1 MPEPVDAW
9 WARRRWSR
17 GLDVPYPVGA
27 YREAWASF
35 PVLIRQYHPENNRGI
50 TLTQV
55 PPAADVF
62 LTWQC
67 DTGHVFVATP
77 EEQRNRPGRERRRSS
92 WCPDCA
98 EAASPRTPVLPMADQ
113 VRWPGASPL
122 LVGPVAGAGAAGG
135 SEAPAGG
142 TATPAS
148 GAPRARR
155 GSRDGRPSA
164 PGTGRD
170 RRGKDGTPSGAAP
183 TAGAP
188 RARAAGP
195 SSAAPPAVRP
205 AASPAR
211 ARRSPGVC
219 GKTPDLPVGEPF
231 ASACAPPPASAVE
244 ERLRQDLAA
253 RLEHTT
259 GLNAVRLAR
268 PFFEHREAWPDIL
281 LPELRVAIEYDST
294 GRHGLEHVGRR
305 EEADRR
311 KDRALRAAGW
321 EVIRIRTGK
330 LPALGPY
337 DLCVSG
343 LTRGTV
349 DQLLD
354 RLREIRGPFLV
365 DAYLRETPPS
375 AAAG

>member
-17 GLDVPYPVGA
+17 GLDVPYPVGT

-35 PVLIRQYHPENNRGI
+35 PVLIRQYHPEFNRGI

-55 PPAADVF
+55 PPAADVL

-67 DTGHVFVATP
+67 DVGHVFVATP
-77 EEQRNRPGRERRRSS
+77 EEQRMRPGRERRRSS

-98 EAASPRTPVLPMADQ
+98 EAAAPRTPVLPMADR

-122 LVGPVAGAGAAGG
+122 VAGPVAGG
-135 SEAPAGG
+135 SEVP
-142 TATPAS
+142 TAARPSPTE
-148 GAPRARR
+148 APRPRR
-155 GSRDGRPSA
+155 GSRDGMPSSG
-164 PGTGRD
+164 GTARD
-170 RRGKDGTPSGAAP
+170 RRGKDGTPSSAAQAAAAAP
-183 TAGAP
+183 
-188 RARAAGP
+188 ART
-195 SSAAPPAVRP
+195 
-205 AASPAR
+205 
-211 ARRSPGVC
+211 RRSPGVC
-219 GKTPDLPVGEPF
+219 AKTPDLPVGEPF

-244 ERLRQDLAA
+244 ERLRQELAA
-253 RLEHTT
+253 RLEHTP

-268 PFFEHREAWPDIL
+268 PFFEHLEAWPDIL

-321 EVIRIRTGK
+321 EVIRIRTGR
-330 LPALGPY
+330 LPPLGPY

-343 LTRGTV
+343 ITRGTV
-349 DQLLD
+349 DALLE
-354 RLREIRGPFLV
+354 RLREIRGPLFV
-365 DAYLRETPPS
+365 DAYLREEPPS
-375 AAAG
+375 EPPATAPRAGRPARVS

>member
-17 GLDVPYPVGA
+17 GLDVPYPVGT

-35 PVLIRQYHPENNRGI
+35 PVLIRQYHPDLNRGI

-55 PPAADVF
+55 PPAADVL

-67 DTGHVFVATP
+67 DVGHVFVATP
-77 EEQRNRPGRERRRSS
+77 EEQRRRPGRERRRSS
-92 WCPDCA
+92 WCPACA
-98 EAASPRTPVLPMADQ
+98 EAAAPRTPVLPMADQ

-122 LVGPVAGAGAAGG
+122 VAGPVAG
-135 SEAPAGG
+135 
-142 TATPAS
+142 
-148 GAPRARR
+148 R
-155 GSRDGRPSA
+155 
-164 PGTGRD
+164 
-170 RRGKDGTPSGAAP
+170 
-183 TAGAP
+183 
-188 RARAAGP
+188 RAATT
-195 SSAAPPAVRP
+195 
-205 AASPAR
+205 PAR
-211 ARRSPGVC
+211 ARRSPAVC

-253 RLEHTT
+253 RLDHTP
-259 GLNAVRLAR
+259 GLTAVRLAR
-268 PFFEHREAWPDIL
+268 PFFEHLEAWPDIL

-321 EVIRIRTGK
+321 EVIRIRTGG
-330 LPALGPY
+330 LPSLGPY

-365 DAYLRETPPS
+365 DAYLREAPPS
-375 AAAG
+375 AATG

>member
-35 PVLIRQYHPENNRGI
+35 PVLIRQYHPEFNRGI

-55 PPAADVF
+55 PPAADVL

-67 DTGHVFVATP
+67 DVGHVFVATP
-77 EEQRNRPGRERRRSS
+77 EEQRMRPGRERRRSS

-98 EAASPRTPVLPMADQ
+98 EAAAPRTPVLPMADR

-122 LVGPVAGAGAAGG
+122 VAGPVAGGSAPHASDGSRSPAA
-135 SEAPAGG
+135 APASARPG
-142 TATPAS
+142 PAR
-148 GAPRARR
+148 PRR
-155 GSRDGRPSA
+155 GARDGRPA
-164 PGTGRD
+164 VGGTARD
-170 RRGKDGTPSGAAP
+170 RRGKDGTPSASGPAERRASPAAP
-183 TAGAP
+183 
-188 RARAAGP
+188 
-195 SSAAPPAVRP
+195 
-205 AASPAR
+205 SPAR
-211 ARRSPGVC
+211 ARRSPAVC
-219 GKTPDLPVGEPF
+219 AKTPDLPVGEPF

-244 ERLRQDLAA
+244 EGLRHDLAA
-253 RLEHTT
+253 RLEHTP
-259 GLNAVRLAR
+259 GLTAVRLAR
-268 PFFEHREAWPDIL
+268 PFFEHLEAWPDIL

-321 EVIRIRTGK
+321 EVVRIRTGK
-330 LPALGPY
+330 LPPLGPY

-343 LTRGTV
+343 ITRGTV
-349 DQLLD
+349 DALLD
-354 RLREIRGPFLV
+354 RLREIRGALFV
-365 DAYLRETPPS
+365 DAYLRESPPS

>member
-17 GLDVPYPVGA
+17 GLDVPYPKGT

-35 PVLIRQYHPENNRGI
+35 PVLIRQYHPELNRGI

-55 PPAADVF
+55 PPAADVL

-67 DTGHVFVATP
+67 DVGHVFVATP
-77 EEQRNRPGRERRRSS
+77 EEQRRRPGRERRRSS

-98 EAASPRTPVLPMADQ
+98 EAASPRTPVLPMAEQ

-122 LVGPVAGAGAAGG
+122 VAGPVAGGSASDPAGG
-135 SEAPAGG
+135 SPSSAAVP
-142 TATPAS
+142 
-148 GAPRARR
+148 PRPRR
-155 GSRDGRPSA
+155 GARDGRPA
-164 PGTGRD
+164 VGGTARD
-170 RRGKDGTPSGAAP
+170 RRGKDGTPSTGGTSTSGTS
-183 TAGAP
+183 TAGP
-188 RARAAGP
+188 TERRG
-195 SSAAPPAVRP
+195 SP
-205 AASPAR
+205 AAATPPIR
-211 ARRSPGVC
+211 PRRSPAVC
-219 GKTPDLPVGEPF
+219 AKTPDLPVGEPF
-231 ASACAPPPASAVE
+231 VSACAPPPASAVE
-244 ERLRQDLAA
+244 ERLRQALAA
-253 RLEHTT
+253 RLEHTP
-259 GLNAVRLAR
+259 GLTAVRLAR
-268 PFFEHREAWPDIL
+268 PFFEHLEAWPDIV

-330 LPALGPY
+330 LPPLGPY
-337 DLCVSG
+337 DLCVAG

-365 DAYLRETPPS
+365 DAYLREEPPAS
-375 AAAG
+375 AADIRI

>member
-17 GLDVPYPVGA
+17 GLDVPYPVGT

-35 PVLIRQYHPENNRGI
+35 PVLIRQYHPDLNRGI

-55 PPAADVF
+55 PPAADVL

-67 DTGHVFVATP
+67 DVGHVFVAAP
-77 EEQRNRPGRERRRSS
+77 EEQRRRPGRERRRSS

-98 EAASPRTPVLPMADQ
+98 EAAAPRTPVLPMADQ

-122 LVGPVAGAGAAGG
+122 VAGPVAGGAAAGASASGG
-135 SEAPAGG
+135 SA
-142 TATPAS
+142 ATPS
-148 GAPRARR
+148 GAPRPRR
-155 GSRDGRPSA
+155 GARDDRPA
-164 PGTGRD
+164 VGGATRD
-170 RRGKDGTPSGAAP
+170 RRGKDGTPS
-183 TAGAP
+183 TAG
-188 RARAAGP
+188 RAERRG
-195 SSAAPPAVRP
+195 SP
-205 AASPAR
+205 AATTTPARPRCSPALC
-211 ARRSPGVC
+211 A
-219 GKTPDLPVGEPF
+219 KTPDLPVGEPF

-253 RLEHTT
+253 RLEHTP
-259 GLNAVRLAR
+259 GLTAVRLAR
-268 PFFEHREAWPDIL
+268 PFFEHVEAWPDIL

-311 KDRALRAAGW
+311 KDRALRSAGW
-321 EVIRIRTGK
+321 EVIRIRTAG
-330 LPALGPY
+330 LPPLGPY

-343 LTRGTV
+343 LTRGTI

-354 RLREIRGPFLV
+354 RLREIRGPLLV
-365 DAYLRETPPS
+365 DAYLREAPPS

>member
-17 GLDVPYPVGA
+17 GLDVPYPKGT

-35 PVLIRQYHPENNRGI
+35 PVLIRQYHPELNRGI

-55 PPAADVF
+55 PPAADVL

-67 DTGHVFVATP
+67 DVGHVFVATP
-77 EEQRNRPGRERRRSS
+77 EEQRRRPGRERRRSS

-98 EAASPRTPVLPMADQ
+98 EAAAPRTPALPMADQ

-122 LVGPVAGAGAAGG
+122 VAGPVAGG
-135 SEAPAGG
+135 S
-142 TATPAS
+142 AS
-148 GAPRARR
+148 A
-155 GSRDGRPSA
+155 A
-164 PGTGRD
+164 PG
-170 RRGKDGTPSGAAP
+170 P
-183 TAGAP
+183 T
-188 RARAAGP
+188 P
-195 SSAAPPAVRP
+195 SSAAATTPTRP
-205 AASPAR
+205 
-211 ARRSPGVC
+211 RRSPGVC
-219 GKTPDLPVGEPF
+219 TKTPDFPVGEPF

-253 RLEHTT
+253 RLDHTP
-259 GLNAVRLAR
+259 GLTAVRLAR
-268 PFFEHREAWPDIL
+268 PFFEHLEAWPDIL

-321 EVIRIRTGK
+321 EVIRIRTGR
-330 LPALGPY
+330 LPPLGPY

-354 RLREIRGPFLV
+354 RLREIRGPLFV
-365 DAYLRETPPS
+365 DAYLREVPPS

>member
-1 MPEPVDAW
+1 M
-9 WARRRWSR
+9 
-17 GLDVPYPVGA
+17 PYPVGA

-35 PVLIRQYHPENNRGI
+35 PVLIRQYHPDLNRGI

-55 PPAADVF
+55 PPAADVL

-67 DTGHVFVATP
+67 DVGHVFVATP
-77 EEQRNRPGRERRRSS
+77 EEQRRRPGRERRRSS

-98 EAASPRTPVLPMADQ
+98 EAAAPRTPVLPMADQ

-122 LVGPVAGAGAAGG
+122 VAGPVAGG
-135 SEAPAGG
+135 S
-142 TATPAS
+142 AS
-148 GAPRARR
+148 GASGGSPSTAGGPTRPRR
-155 GSRDGRPSA
+155 GARDGRPA
-164 PGTGRD
+164 VGGTARD
-170 RRGKDGTPSGAAP
+170 RRGKDGTPS
-183 TAGAP
+183 TV
-188 RARAAGP
+188 GP
-195 SSAAPPAVRP
+195 AERRG
-205 AASPAR
+205 SPATATTPTR
-211 ARRSPGVC
+211 ARRSPAVC
-219 GKTPDLPVGEPF
+219 AKTPDLPVGEPF

-253 RLEHTT
+253 RLDHTR

-268 PFFEHREAWPDIL
+268 PFFEHLEAWPDIV

-311 KDRALRAAGW
+311 KDRALRASGW

-330 LPALGPY
+330 LPPLGPY

-354 RLREIRGPFLV
+354 RLREIRGPLFV
-365 DAYLRETPPS
+365 DAYLRAAPPS